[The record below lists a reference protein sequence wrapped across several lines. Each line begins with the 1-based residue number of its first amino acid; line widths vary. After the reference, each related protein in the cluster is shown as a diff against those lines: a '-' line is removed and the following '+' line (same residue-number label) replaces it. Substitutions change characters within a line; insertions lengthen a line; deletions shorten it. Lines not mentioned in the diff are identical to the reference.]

1 MLISYYASANFIEKV
16 LLYITS
22 LKNKNTQQAW
32 LNE

>member
-22 LKNKNTQQAW
+22 LKKKNTKNTQQV
-32 LNE
+32 L